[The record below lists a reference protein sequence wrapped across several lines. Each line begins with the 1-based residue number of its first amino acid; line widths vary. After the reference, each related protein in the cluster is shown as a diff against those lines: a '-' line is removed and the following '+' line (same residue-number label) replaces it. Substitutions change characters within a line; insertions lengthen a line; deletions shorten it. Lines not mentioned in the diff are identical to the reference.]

1 MTDQLYLPYIGS
13 GRPAITPFDMRDY
26 LRGDGR
32 IYEVVLFDKDG
43 NQHQARHQTQIE
55 HDAGYGWSSW
65 FQTKGNEIS
74 AEYEWLG
81 ADGEFIYRGI
91 DTSPGRGRY
100 YRLVDDDQRNIKMS
114 KWCPRFWSPGDIYER
129 NPFVFWY
136 EKAGCKYLAGESD
149 YQPTWLSFT
158 YQFPSWPTPLGNIE
172 DVIQLDWLL
181 SPDDE
186 QSEETYW
193 YARGWGLV
201 GWAGRGHYAVPVEL
215 HAPGARPDN
224 VMEVIPCL

>member
-1 MTDQLYLPYIGS
+1 MTDQLYLPYIG
-13 GRPAITPFDMRDY
+13 PAAPPSPCSTCCPICAATAESTRSCCS
-26 LRGDGR
+26 
-32 IYEVVLFDKDG
+32 DKDG

-81 ADGEFIYRGI
+81 PMASSSIAASTPPR
-91 DTSPGRGRY
+91 PGRY

-129 NPFVFWY
+129 NPFVFWH

-149 YQPTWLSFT
+149 YQPTWL
-158 YQFPSWPTPLGNIE
+158 
-172 DVIQLDWLL
+172 QLHL
-181 SPDDE
+181 P
-186 QSEETYW
+186 
-193 YARGWGLV
+193 
-201 GWAGRGHYAVPVEL
+201 VPVL
-215 HAPGARPDN
+215 AHAARATSKT
-224 VMEVIPCL
+224 